1 MIIPIIGGVIALGT
15 GTAVCLRG
23 VTTES
28 GTAPGGDWRIRWA
41 CWRWIAESRTRS
53 AAGDVGDWLRMG
65 TYGMGQKQTA
75 IMSARSLVLMPPG
88 SSAFKAMAGL
98 VKIKRASFQD
108 Q

>member
-1 MIIPIIGGVIALGT
+1 MILPIIGGVIALGT
-15 GTAVCLRG
+15 GSVVCYRG

-41 CWRWIAESRTRS
+41 CWRWIAEMRKRD
-53 AAGDVGDWLRMG
+53 AAGNVGDWSRMG
-65 TYGMGQKQTA
+65 TYGMGKKQSA
-75 IMSARSLVLMPPG
+75 IMAAKALVILPPG
-88 SSAFKAMAGL
+88 STSAMASAL